1 VSDVRYAANGDV
13 HLAYRVMGDGPVD
26 LMFVPLWF
34 SNIDLLDQHPTVAS
48 GLEGLSSFSRLIVWD
63 RRGAGLSDRMAGPA
77 TLEEGMDDLIAVLD
91 DAGIERVA
99 LLGFNEGGTLS
110 ALTAATH
117 PERVSALILYASFA
131 TTTWQPD
138 YPWGQDPKERAE
150 QIEWL
155 TANWGSR
162 ETSQIM
168 FPTGDERLWQWG
180 MRWQRS
186 AVTRDA
192 LPRFYDMLSRTDVR
206 HVLPS
211 IRVPTLVLHRAG
223 DQSVPVEN
231 GRYLAEHIPDAK
243 YVELDGVDHLPFL
256 GDASSIDAEIEEFLT
271 GTRRHRESD
280 RVLATILFIDI
291 CDSTSRAADVGDE
304 RWRRLLDSYDAI
316 VAEELQRFQGKL
328 IKNTGDGTL
337 ATFDGPARAIRCAL
351 RMQHRLA
358 LLGLPIRSGLHTGEV
373 DVRGDDIG
381 GMAVHI
387 GARVA
392 ALAGAGELLVS
403 AAVPPLV
410 AGSGIGFESR
420 GTHPLKG
427 VEGEW
432 QLYAVSH

>member
-1 VSDVRYAANGDV
+1 
-13 HLAYRVMGDGPVD
+13 MGDGPVD

-392 ALAGAGELLVS
+392 AFAGAGELLVS